1 MDGGSQ
7 QTDNAADRSGADAAA
22 AATATADPIGA
33 MPADRP
39 AGATEPTEATEHTGA
54 KGSAGWDLGGRSSVD
69 LNAPGWRIEKGDA
82 WHQAATP
89 PDAAPG
95 QRHAYYPDRPSVP
108 GYEGRS
114 DTAMSRFNDAAD
126 FSVVTPTVVCVG
138 PDGPGT
144 LQEHYPQPDAETQAA
159 AREVERA
166 ARERARTP
174 QQPEDRGGQGMY
186 FDALKEEQA
195 AVAGF
200 VCATGS
206 GNAHT
211 EDQPAGFAGQ
221 AGGDVVLH
229 GNHYTVPDPDTPG
242 AVIACPFVIAHLDRP
257 LSYDTLGRLSQ
268 VETAA
273 LRDGWINKDG
283 KSPEAADAALARL
296 EAVRSSGTI
305 PYGVWT
311 GGYAS
316 NGTVLTEAEVRS
328 GTGGYQ

>member
-69 LNAPGWRIEKGDA
+69 LNAPGWRIEKSDA

-89 PDAAPG
+89 PDAEPG
-95 QRHAYYPDRPSVP
+95 QRHAYYPDRPAAP

-114 DTAMSRFNDAAD
+114 DTAMYRFDQAAD
-126 FSVVTPTVVCVG
+126 LNVVTPTVTCVG

-144 LQEHYPQPDAETQAA
+144 VQRHYPQDDAETRAA
-159 AREVERA
+159 ARTVEQA
-166 ARERARTP
+166 ASDRARTP
-174 QQPEDRGGQGMY
+174 QSPDDRTGQGMY
-186 FDALKEEQA
+186 FDALAEERA
-195 AVAGF
+195 AVVDF
-200 VCATGS
+200 VCATGTR
-206 GNAHT
+206 NAHT
-211 EDQPAGFAGQ
+211 ADDPGHFAGEK
-221 AGGDVVLH
+221 GGDVVLH
-229 GNHYTVPDPDTPG
+229 TNDAALPEPGLPDAT
-242 AVIACPFVIAHLDRP
+242 IASPFVVGYLDRP
-257 LSYDTLGRLSQ
+257 LSYDTLGRLSR
-268 VETAA
+268 VDTDA
-273 LRDGWINKDG
+273 LRAGWIDQDG
-283 KSPEAADAALARL
+283 KSEEAADAALARL
-296 EAVRSSGTI
+296 AAIQSSGTI

-316 NGTVLTEAEVRS
+316 NGTVKTEAEVRH
-328 GTGGYQ
+328 GVQGYQ